1 MSKKNK
7 NFSRDFGNEAPEIY
21 NMDDIGY
28 MADEAIHDRAN
39 RLENERNRLSG
50 MGRDPHFWEVEVA
63 YLRREQQL
71 RQTRAEKH
79 AEFMKKFG
87 HRQSPEDL
95 NVEKVVKN
103 DNAAGPEE
111 LN

>member
-7 NFSRDFGNEAPEIY
+7 NFNKDFGNEAPEVY

-28 MADEAIHDRAN
+28 MSDEAIHDRGN
-39 RLENERNRLSG
+39 RLENERNRLVS
-50 MGRDPHFWEVEVA
+50 MGKDPYFWEVELA

-71 RQTRAEKH
+71 RQTRADRHVEFVQTFGKMNLENEDFEKA
-79 AEFMKKFG
+79 AEVID
-87 HRQSPEDL
+87 P
-95 NVEKVVKN
+95 
-103 DNAAGPEE
+103 AAE

>member
-7 NFSRDFGNEAPEIY
+7 NFNKDFSNEAPEIY
-21 NMDDIGY
+21 SMDDIGY

-39 RLENERNRLSG
+39 RLENERNRLSS
-50 MGRDPHFWEVEVA
+50 MGTDPYLWEVEIA

-79 AEFMKKFG
+79 VEFMQKFG
-87 HRQSPEDL
+87 HQANPGDLDL
-95 NVEKVVKN
+95 NVVASDTGVV
-103 DNAAGPEE
+103 GTEE

>member
-1 MSKKNK
+1 
-7 NFSRDFGNEAPEIY
+7 
-21 NMDDIGY
+21 MDDIGY

-39 RLENERNRLSG
+39 RLENERNRLSS
-50 MGRDPHFWEVEVA
+50 MGKDPYLWEVEIA

-79 AEFMKKFG
+79 IEFMQNFG
-87 HRQSPEDL
+87 HQTNPEDL
-95 NVEKVVKN
+95 DLNIVANEAGAVE
-103 DNAAGPEE
+103 AEE